1 MIGTVAGFAAVVVVY
16 LGIGLAT
23 NVIAEDTGIGGHVL
37 LPFAWPVVWV
47 VAIVGS
53 AIMLVAKHDAE
64 HS

>member
-1 MIGTVAGFAAVVVVY
+1 MIVTISGFAAVVVVY
-16 LGIGLAT
+16 LGIGLTT

-37 LPFAWPVVWV
+37 VPFAWPVVWA

-53 AIMLVAKHDAE
+53 AIMMVAKHDAE